1 MDLGIFRDSE
11 VERGR
16 ELVLFG
22 EFYLGSNFGLY
33 NKGGFLTERTKV
45 DNGRLTEVISSG
57 LSYKF

>member
-1 MDLGIFRDSE
+1 MGIFRDSK

-33 NKGGFLTERTKV
+33 NKGDFLTERTKV
-45 DNGRLTEVISSG
+45 GNGCLTEVISGG
-57 LSYKF
+57 LSDKF